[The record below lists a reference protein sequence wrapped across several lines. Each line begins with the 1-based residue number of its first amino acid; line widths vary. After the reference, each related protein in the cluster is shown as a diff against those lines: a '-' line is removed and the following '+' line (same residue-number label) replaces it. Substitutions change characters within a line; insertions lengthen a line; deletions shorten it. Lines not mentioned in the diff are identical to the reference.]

1 MAINA
6 LRLFLA
12 YAIQTIP
19 CCYLILMP
27 YKAIHQVNR
36 KTIIHAVF
44 LVAISAVVFT
54 ILGMILYS
62 YTSDNS
68 MINYLFI
75 VIVIITFAIIDSFI
89 NRPFYEKIFFILLVI
104 HYALIVSTISNYIRH
119 AWIVNTSAVEDRFIN
134 GINDLWIISLIT
146 VLVFPLVSK
155 FIKIV
160 MQRLS
165 TFTVTSDTWKKL
177 CLLPLILMVISLLSF
192 MMARTLE
199 FNGTTLSIFI
209 LIFISILS
217 TYYLSFN
224 LLQQYRKN
232 IILESEAQILD
243 LQLHLHNQGY
253 NQLVE
258 KMDQFR
264 KIKHDFI
271 HHMRAIDALAQNQ
284 DYKKINA
291 YIQEYMQNQYF
302 LDNIRYCENTE
313 IDLLMRYYAGMAKA
327 EKIPIDIKLD
337 IRNDI
342 KVSVAD
348 ISIILGNCIENAI
361 QASKLVSEE
370 NRLIY
375 VRGRQDNHSLV
386 FSIDNTF
393 DGNVIEEKGKL
404 VSTKHA
410 QDAIGVSS
418 VQAILK
424 KYNGALKYEYDKHK
438 FYVSIFLSQ

>member
-36 KTIIHAVF
+36 KTISRAVF
-44 LVAISAVVFT
+44 LVAISAIVFT

-68 MINYLFI
+68 MVNYLFI

-89 NRPFYEKIFFILLVI
+89 NRPFYEKVFFILLVI

-160 MQRLS
+160 MLRLS

-361 QASKLVSEE
+361 QASKLIDEE
-370 NRLIY
+370 KRMIY

-393 DGNVIEEKGKL
+393 DGTIIEESGKL
-404 VSTKHA
+404 VSTKHV

-424 KYNGALKYEYDKHK
+424 KYNGVLKYEYDKHK

>member
-36 KTIIHAVF
+36 KTIIHAGF

-54 ILGMILYS
+54 IFGMILYS

-68 MINYLFI
+68 MVNYLFI

-89 NRPFYEKIFFILLVI
+89 DRPFYEKMFFILLVI

-119 AWIVNTSAVEDRFIN
+119 TWIVNTSAVEDRFIN

-165 TFTVTSDTWKKL
+165 TFTLTADTWKKL
-177 CLLPLILMVISLLSF
+177 CLLPLVLMVISLLSF

-258 KMDQFR
+258 KIDQFR

-271 HHMRAIDALAQNQ
+271 HHMRAIDALAQDQ

-302 LDNIRYCENTE
+302 LENIRYCENTE

-361 QASKLVSEE
+361 QASKLIDEE
-370 NRLIY
+370 KRMIY

-393 DGNVIEEKGKL
+393 DGTVIEESGKL

-418 VQAILK
+418 VQTILK
-424 KYNGALKYEYDKHK
+424 KYNGTLKYEYDKQK

>member
-44 LVAISAVVFT
+44 LVAISAIVFT

-68 MINYLFI
+68 MVNYLFI
-75 VIVIITFAIIDSFI
+75 VIVIIIFAIIDSFI
-89 NRPFYEKIFFILLVI
+89 NRPFYEKVFFILLVI

-258 KMDQFR
+258 KIDQFR

-271 HHMRAIDALAQNQ
+271 HHMRAIDALVQDQ
-284 DYKKINA
+284 DYEKISS
-291 YIQEYMQNQYF
+291 YIQEYMQTQYF

-327 EKIPIDIKLD
+327 EKISIDIKLD
-337 IRNDI
+337 IRKDI
-342 KVSVAD
+342 MISVAD

-361 QASKLVSEE
+361 QASKLIDEE
-370 NRLIY
+370 KRMIY

-393 DGNVIEEKGKL
+393 DGVVIEDQGKL
-404 VSTKHA
+404 VSTKHV